1 MSEWKPIESAPADVM
16 VLLGRW
22 RTTYDES
29 MPLRW
34 DTEVSKV
41 WMTTRFL
48 FGLKRRV
55 REIHSVKYSHWAPL
69 PEPPKD

>member
-22 RTTYDES
+22 RSTYEES

-34 DTEVSKV
+34 DTEVSKAWV
-41 WMTTRFL
+41 TTRL
-48 FGLKRRV
+48 PFGLKRRV
-55 REIHSVKYSHWAPL
+55 RERYSVEYSHWQPL